1 MIHYPKY
8 KIVLHYRPYFCRHLS
23 FLFIV
28 FHLILVQITFNVY
41 WYILSRPSVFSLYQV
56 GDGTQVRAVPMFQL
70 IRGLEGHHM
79 TGVACGWAHSIAL
92 SQSGQVWVWGS
103 NSHGQ
108 LGLPQDEVSLHPDAL
123 LYSYI

>member
-1 MIHYPKY
+1 MNI
-8 KIVLHYRPYFCRHLS
+8 
-23 FLFIV
+23 FLIY
-28 FHLILVQITFNVY
+28 L
-41 WYILSRPSVFSLYQV
+41 QV

-79 TGVACGWAHSIAL
+79 VAVACGWAHSIAL

-108 LGLPQDEVSLHPDAL
+108 LGLPKDEVRMSERMCAKTLMWK
-123 LYSYI
+123 